1 MKDRIDR
8 ERIRDELER
17 VREERREANE
27 RMWQNMMMV
36 SFAALIPK
44 NGNIEENDK

>member
-27 RMWQNMMMV
+27 RMGQNMMMA
-36 SFAALIPK
+36 SFAAFMPK
-44 NGNIEENDK
+44 NENIEKNEK